1 MSSGGSSP
9 SGTTATVQKADPWS
23 GQQGPLLRSFDNAST
38 LAFSNNGQLAGI
50 PYYPGAT
57 YAPAT
62 DAQNTAIG
70 MQENL
75 GLNGSPITS
84 AATTSSLG
92 ILDPSFRTSN
102 PGNAAYQDIIN
113 GGPGMQEAIARA
125 TPGLLDTF
133 TQGNR
138 LNSPGAAY
146 GVSKGIGDAAA
157 AAQMQAAA
165 GLSANYGQAAGQQNT
180 AGLIAPQTQA
190 MPYTD
195 LGQAYSAGTWQQQ
208 LQQNVINDA
217 MTKYNYQQ
225 TAPFNML
232 DWYNSAIGGTYGSSS
247 TLTSPYFTQ
256 QPNQLMGGLTGAA
269 SGAAMGTMI
278 SPGYGTAIGAVAGGL
293 LGAFA

>member
-9 SGTTATVQKADPWS
+9 SGTTTTVQKSDPWS
-23 GQQGPLLRSFDNAST
+23 GQQPSLLQGFST
-38 LAFSNNGQLAGI
+38 ANQLAYPGGTLTGI
-50 PYYPGAT
+50 PYYPNAT
-57 YAPAT
+57 YAGAT
-62 DAQNTAIG
+62 PAQNTAIG

-75 GLNGSPITS
+75 GLAGSPETG
-84 AATTSSLG
+84 AAMNSSLG
-92 ILDPSFRTSN
+92 ILDPAFRTSN

-113 GGPGMQEAIARA
+113 GGPGMQQAIARA

-146 GVSKGIGDAAA
+146 GVSRGIGDAAA
-157 AAQMQAAA
+157 AAELQAAG

-190 MPYTD
+190 MAYTD
-195 LGQAYSAGTWQQQ
+195 LGQAYSAGNWQQQ

-217 MTKYNYQQ
+217 MARYNYQQ
-225 TAPFNML
+225 TAPFNMA
-232 DWYNSAIGGTYGSSS
+232 DWYNSATGGSYGGTQ

-256 QPNQLMGGLTGAA
+256 QPNQLAGGLSGAA
-269 SGAAMGTMI
+269 SGAALGTMVA
-278 SPGYGTAIGAVAGGL
+278 PGYGTAIGAVAGGL
-293 LGAFA
+293 LGAFS

>member
-1 MSSGGSSP
+1 MSSGGSAP
-9 SGTTATVQKADPWS
+9 AGNTTTVQKADPWS
-23 GQQGPLLRSFDNAST
+23 GQQPSLLQGFST
-38 LAFSNNGQLAGI
+38 ANQLAYPNGQLQPI
-50 PYYPGAT
+50 QYYPGAT

-62 DAQNTAIG
+62 SAQNTAVG

-75 GLNGSPITS
+75 GLNGSPVTS

-92 ILDPSFRTSN
+92 ILDPSFLTSN
-102 PGNAAYQDIIN
+102 PGNATYQDIIN
-113 GGPGMQEAIARA
+113 GGQGLQQAVARA

-146 GVSKGIGDAAA
+146 GVSRGIGDAAA
-157 AAQMQAAA
+157 AAQLQAAQ

-180 AGLIAPQTQA
+180 AGLIAPQTQGMA
-190 MPYTD
+190 YTD
-195 LGQAYSAGTWQQQ
+195 LSQAYNAGNTQQQ

-217 MTKYNYQQ
+217 MQRYNYQQ
-225 TAPFNML
+225 TAPFNMA
-232 DWYNSAIGGTYGSSS
+232 DWFNSATGGSYGGTT

-256 QPNQLMGGLTGAA
+256 QPNQLAGGLSGAA
-269 SGAAMGTMI
+269 SGAALGTMVA
-278 SPGYGTAIGAVAGGL
+278 PGYGTAIGAVAGGL